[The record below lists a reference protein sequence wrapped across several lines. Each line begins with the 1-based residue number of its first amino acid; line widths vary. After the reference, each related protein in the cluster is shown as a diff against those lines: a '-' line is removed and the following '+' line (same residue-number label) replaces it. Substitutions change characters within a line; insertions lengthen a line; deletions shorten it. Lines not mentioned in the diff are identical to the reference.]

1 MTLFKKLFFLLMALV
16 LNTVLTYSATQDS
29 TLIFKN
35 ENKILRIESG
45 ISVFKDPTKSLTI
58 NEVINRKFEYLNQK
72 VPNLG
77 ITSDKI
83 WIKFTVD
90 NQSQI
95 ENLMLVVAQPA
106 IDSIT
111 LYRLE
116 QHKLYA
122 SSKLGKFKAFHE
134 RLVNNPNYIFPI
146 KIAKNGRETFYIS
159 ISSTDQIQLPI
170 SLGTPR
176 VVLVNDNNKNI
187 LFGIY
192 AGIIIIMILYNLF
205 ISFTIKDPSYVY
217 YIFYI
222 FFVGL
227 TQATFQGYAFKFLWP
242 DSSWLAINSSF
253 LVPFFSGITTAM
265 FLKKFLQTKIQTP
278 KLHIGIDMFVVCY
291 FIAMGLWFSGRHIDS
306 IKCLQ
311 TLALFGSLY
320 FLYVA
325 NVIRRKGSRPALFFL
340 VAYTIFLLCVVIFV
354 LRNFNLIEY
363 NLFTSYILEIG
374 SVIQITLLSFALA
387 DKINTYRRDKEQS
400 QEQALKISKEN
411 ERLIREQNIELEIQV
426 NKRTEELQNSNATLN
441 LTLKEL
447 KEAQSQLVD
456 AEKMAGLGQLTAG
469 IAHEIN
475 NPINFVTSNI
485 KPLGLDIN
493 DLYDVIQKYEE
504 LDPAQDITEQIAAID
519 RFKKQIDID
528 FIKTEINSLLSGI
541 GEGAKRT
548 AEIIRSLK
556 NFSRLDESDTKPVDL
571 NEGLES
577 TLVLLRSTLP
587 PFISIVKDFQTI
599 PLVECLPG
607 KINQVFMNLITNAI
621 HALKVKEN
629 PQSEEYIYIS
639 TSSEGEHVKISIK
652 DTGSGM
658 TEEIKQKIFEPFFT
672 TKQVGEGTGLGLSI
686 VFSIIEKHKGHIDVV
701 TKVNLGT
708 EFIITLPLNIQ

>member
-1 MTLFKKLFFLLMALV
+1 MQLKKILFLLFALLLKSLVSFSAPLDSALV
-16 LNTVLTYSATQDS
+16 
-29 TLIFKN
+29 FKN
-35 ENKILRIESG
+35 DTEILKIDQG
-45 ISVFKDPTKSLTI
+45 IFIFKDPSNSLKI
-58 NEVINRKFEYLNQK
+58 NDIIHEKFQYLNQK

-83 WIKFTVD
+83 WVKFTVKNRSSSED
-90 NQSQI
+90 LLI
-95 ENLMLVVAQPA
+95 VIAQPA

-111 LYRLE
+111 LYS
-116 QHKLYA
+116 QDDNKLYE
-122 SSKLGKFKAFHE
+122 SKHLGKYKPFNE
-134 RLVNNPNYIFPI
+134 RLINNPNYIFPVHI
-146 KIAKNGRETFYIS
+146 KKNKNEVFYIS

-170 SLGTPR
+170 SVGTAKA
-176 VVLVNDNNKNI
+176 VFVTDDNKNI

-192 AGIIIIMILYNLF
+192 TGIIAIMILYNLF
-205 ISFTIKDPSYVY
+205 ISFTVKDSSYIY
-217 YIFYI
+217 YIVYI

-242 DSSWLAINSSF
+242 QTPWLAINSSF
-253 LVPFFSGITTAM
+253 LVPFFSGITTAF
-265 FLKKFLQTKIQTP
+265 FLKRFLQTKKQTP
-278 KLHIGIDMFVVCY
+278 GLNKGINLFVALY
-291 FIAMGLWFSGRHIDS
+291 FIALFIWMAGYHVIS
-306 IKCLQ
+306 IQSLQ
-311 TLALFGSLY
+311 TLALLGSLY

-325 NVIRRKGSRPALFFL
+325 YVIMQKGSRPALFFL

-354 LRNFNLIEY
+354 LRNFNWIQY

-387 DKINTYRRDKEQS
+387 DKINVYRKDKDQS
-400 QEQALKISKEN
+400 QEMALKISKEN

-426 NKRTEELQNSNATLN
+426 NKRTLELQNSNTTLN
-441 LTLKEL
+441 VTLNEL

-485 KPLGLDIN
+485 KPLELDIN
-493 DLYDVIQKYEE
+493 DLYEVIQKYEE
-504 LDPAQDITEQIAAID
+504 LDPAQDIQEQLATVNA
-519 RFKKQIDID
+519 FKRQIDLD

-577 TLVLLRSTLP
+577 TLVLLRSTVP
-587 PFISIVKDFQTI
+587 AYVKIVKNLQTI
-599 PLVECLPG
+599 PPVECLPG

-621 HALKVKEN
+621 QAIKIKQEQQETEYLYITTW
-629 PQSEEYIYIS
+629 EEDNQ
-639 TSSEGEHVKISIK
+639 VRISIK
-652 DTGSGM
+652 DTGPGM
-658 TEEIKQKIFEPFFT
+658 TEEVKQKIFEPFFT
-672 TKQVGEGTGLGLSI
+672 TKEVGEGTGLGLSI
-686 VFSIIEKHKGHIDVV
+686 VFSIIEKHKGHIDVI
-701 TKVNLGT
+701 TKVNYGT
-708 EFIITLPLNIQ
+708 EFIITLPVNI